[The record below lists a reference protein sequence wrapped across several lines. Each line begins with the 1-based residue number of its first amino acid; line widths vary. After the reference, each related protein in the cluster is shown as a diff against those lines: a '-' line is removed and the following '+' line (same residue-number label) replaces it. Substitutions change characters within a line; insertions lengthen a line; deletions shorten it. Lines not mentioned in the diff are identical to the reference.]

1 MPPDP
6 AQKGRRGNVAAQYDI
21 RRAEAR
27 RLLGMLDPGELPE
40 RARDW
45 LADGADSTNV
55 RALADGGSATDGVRI
70 ALLGEIATEFGLGFP
85 SLQDARRFQA
95 EEIMRA
101 RGFGAEVGTQIFT
114 LSNGFTDE
122 LVGRVRGF
130 FARLIHR

>member
-6 AQKGRRGNVAAQYDI
+6 ADKRRRGNVAAQHDI

-27 RLLGMLDPGELPE
+27 RVLGMLDPGELPE
-40 RARDW
+40 RARGW
-45 LADGADSTNV
+45 LTDGADSTNV
-55 RALADGGSATDGVRI
+55 RALAAGESATDGVLT
-70 ALLGEIATEFGLGFP
+70 ALLREVATEFGLGFG

-101 RGFGAEVGTQIFT
+101 RGFGADVGAQIFT
-114 LSNGFTDE
+114 LSNGLTDE
-122 LVGRVRGF
+122 LVGRMRGF